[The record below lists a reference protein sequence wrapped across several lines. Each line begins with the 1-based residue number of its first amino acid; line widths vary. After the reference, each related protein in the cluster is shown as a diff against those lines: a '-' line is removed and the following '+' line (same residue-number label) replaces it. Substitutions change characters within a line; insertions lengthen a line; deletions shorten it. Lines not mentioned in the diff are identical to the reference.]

1 MNRSF
6 VLALIA
12 SALSF
17 AGEGAATT
25 PTGEL
30 VLWRAPRA
38 TTIAD
43 WVWGPGGKERAPLA
57 PFEFVKE
64 NLGGTNPKVEVRDAR
79 GRKWTVKF
87 GGEVH
92 TEVFASRLLYAVGY
106 ASEPTYY
113 VAGGVIDGATGLHR
127 AKPFIGKDG
136 RFRNARFKLHDD
148 RLQYAD
154 RYKWSWIESPFAGS
168 QQLNGLRIMMMLL
181 SNWDAKDARDA
192 EGSNTAVFQDRGAA
206 SPVYLYAMNDW
217 GATLGSWGGFFK
229 RDRWDIDAY
238 ERQTPQFVKGVKD
251 GNIVWGYSGKHGEDI
266 TADITPGDVRW
277 LLPYLAGIT
286 DEQLCTGLLASGAT
300 PAYAARF
307 TRAIRNRIVQLQQV
321 AEPQQ

>member
-1 MNRSF
+1 MNHSL
-6 VLALIA
+6 VLALMA
-12 SALSF
+12 SAVGF
-17 AGEGAATT
+17 AGEFAATT

-38 TTIAD
+38 TTTSD
-43 WVWGPGGKERAPLA
+43 WVWGPGGEERAPLA
-57 PFEFVKE
+57 PFQFLKE

-87 GGEVH
+87 GAEVH

-106 ASEPTYY
+106 AAEPTYY
-113 VAGGVIDGATGLHR
+113 VAEGVIDGANGLRR
-127 AKPFIGKDG
+127 ARLFIGKDG

-148 RLQYAD
+148 RLHYAD
-154 RYKWSWIESPFAGS
+154 NYKWSWVESPFAGS

-192 EGSNTAVFQDRGAA
+192 EGSNTAVFEERSTA

-238 ERQTPQFVKGVKD
+238 ERQTPHFVKGVKD
-251 GNIVWGYSGKHGEDI
+251 GVIVWGYSGKHGEDI
-266 TADITPGDVRW
+266 TAGITRDDVRW
-277 LLPYLAGIT
+277 LLPYLTVIT
-286 DEQLCTGLLASGAT
+286 DEQLRTGLLASGAT
-300 PAYAARF
+300 HAYAERF
-307 TRAIRNRIVQLQQV
+307 TRAIRNRIAQLQQL
-321 AEPQQ
+321 AEPRQ